1 MYVIYSYQ
9 NMENSNRAKSRIN
22 NERLVLPPISSIN
35 AGFASRSWPPPST
48 LSPSA
53 LSTTSSNITMQEIS
67 SSNSNSINL
76 SPIHHHQSSNQEPW
90 SPIPNLNEN
99 AQNHTNRLDYFTSA
113 SPSSSN
119 HTLPAIDQ
127 QHQHQHHYH
136 YRQNSLPQISTL
148 NRDVQQQQHYH
159 QLYNQGSSNNA
170 SIELVL
176 TPSSLSTPSIR
187 SIERDIE
194 QVSPL
199 ERI

>member
-1 MYVIYSYQ
+1 
-9 NMENSNRAKSRIN
+9 MEHSNKAKDRIS

-67 SSNSNSINL
+67 SSSSINL
-76 SPIHHHQSSNQEPW
+76 SPIHHHQPSNQEPW
-90 SPIPNLNEN
+90 SPIPNLSEN
-99 AQNHTNRLDYFTSA
+99 TQNLTNRLDYFTSA

-119 HTLPAIDQ
+119 HTLPTIDQ
-127 QHQHQHHYH
+127 QQQHQHHYH

-148 NRDVQQQQHYH
+148 NRDVQQQQQHH
-159 QLYNQGSSNNA
+159 QHVYSQGSSSNA

-199 ERI
+199 KRI